1 MYADMS
7 VEKFQRIPEAKFI
20 TVKCSDCGNKQTV
33 FEKATSVV
41 NCLVC
46 GTTLATPSG
55 GKAEIKGEVIGV
67 LE

>member
-1 MYADMS
+1 MSMS
-7 VEKFQRIPEAKFI
+7 VEKFQRIPDGRFI
-20 TVKCSDCGNKQTV
+20 TVKCEDCGNQQTV

-46 GTTLATPSG
+46 GTTLAKPSG